1 MPSRKAF
8 KIGAATL
15 AATVGVIF
23 AITSVFAHS
32 TPSSSGS
39 SIVGSI
45 VKAATLASFPVFTTD
60 PAATTLTDEQ
70 DQDAI
75 EAAEAAAALAAEQQ
89 KEAAEKAAELAAQ
102 QAAAAC
108 KATDQPEDVA
118 ERTADQTED
127 KSETPTTSGDEETA
141 NPADQTEDAAEKAA
155 DKTEDAA
162 EPKCH
167 VSVVNNETD
176 EHKSSEQKT
185 FSFTTERRD

>member
-75 EAAEAAAALAAEQQ
+75 EAAEAAAALAAEQA
-89 KEAAEKAAELAAQ
+89 KEAAERAAELAAQ

-108 KATDQPEDVA
+108 KTTDQPEDVA
-118 ERTADQTED
+118 ERSADQAED
-127 KSETPTTSGDEETA
+127 ASEVKGSAGDA
-141 NPADQTEDAAEKAA
+141 AEDAAEKAA